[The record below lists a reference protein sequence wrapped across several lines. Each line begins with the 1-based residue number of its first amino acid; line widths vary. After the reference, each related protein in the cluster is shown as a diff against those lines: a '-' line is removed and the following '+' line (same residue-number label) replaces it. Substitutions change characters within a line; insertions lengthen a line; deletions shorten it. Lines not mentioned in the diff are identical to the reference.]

1 MTIVMDNLVLSRIC
15 SYKFTWK
22 SVVDGVDDDDDDDD
36 SDDDDDGDNGNVDD
50 DGDDSDGQPGL
61 VKDLLVQLHL
71 EGCCGAEN

>member
-1 MTIVMDNLVLSRIC
+1 MRAALFEHGDESTDPADHWQGGVAIVNCVEDA
-15 SYKFTWK
+15 
-22 SVVDGVDDDDDDDD
+22 DDHG
-36 SDDDDDGDNGNVDD
+36 DDGD